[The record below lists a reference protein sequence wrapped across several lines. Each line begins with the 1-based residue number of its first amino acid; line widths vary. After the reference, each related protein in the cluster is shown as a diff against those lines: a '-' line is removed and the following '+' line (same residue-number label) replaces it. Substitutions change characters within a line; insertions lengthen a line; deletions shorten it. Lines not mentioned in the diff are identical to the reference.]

1 MMKENAMKKGNDC
14 PYCKGI
20 GYFQLLLGGSETC
33 QCCKGSGE
41 GHYELAKTV
50 ISPR

>member
-1 MMKENAMKKGNDC
+1 MRKSDNKLNQC

-33 QCCKGSGE
+33 DHCSGT
-41 GHYELAKTV
+41 GK
-50 ISPR
+50 SS